1 MTQEDQVKQK
11 KEIRFGIRELSYEL
25 MAQTAEKENI
35 RFQYSPTDVEEGRSL
50 FDYKKRVPVESP
62 AFSSIIIPS
71 LTDGAIQYLRKE
83 TTQPENPFLTI
94 CVNGKRIFCR
104 GETGEWMMV

>member
-1 MTQEDQVKQK
+1 MVQEDQVKQK

-50 FDYKKRVPVESP
+50 FDYKKRVSV
-62 AFSSIIIPS
+62 
-71 LTDGAIQYLRKE
+71 
-83 TTQPENPFLTI
+83 ENPALSPEGDHSAGKSFPDYL
-94 CVNGKRIFCR
+94 CKRKAYLLPRGKLGNG
-104 GETGEWMMV
+104 